1 MNKKVFFYSSL
12 TIVLTLSLSACTLP
26 GFSTPTPF
34 EFPTPDKTMTA
45 LFEPTEPPP
54 ATSAATATAQAKET
68 EAAPTNTPLPT
79 DTGVPPTATEKPTNT
94 PEPTKSYAGPAA
106 RPGPNVPAKYLDDPP
121 KIDGHLLDWD
131 IGILKIINH
140 VVYGAD
146 KHTDE
151 LDTSGTV
158 VIGWD
163 EDYLY
168 MGIRVKDETYVQ
180 IATGQNIYKGDS
192 FEILLDTHTSYDY
205 YLATMNWD
213 DYQIGI
219 SPGKGNPG
227 NDPEC
232 YVWYPKNKEGS
243 NCDVKIA
250 AKKSGQG
257 YFLEMAVPWDLFD
270 ITPQAGD
277 MYGFAISISDND
289 NPGTAIQQTMVSNV
303 STRYF
308 SDPTTWGDLV
318 LKP

>member
-1 MNKKVFFYSSL
+1 MNKKVFYFSL
-12 TIVLTLSLSACTLP
+12 LIIILSLALSACTLP

-54 ATSAATATAQAKET
+54 ATSAATATQEAGET
-68 EAAPTNTPLPT
+68 EAAPTNTPMPT
-79 DTGVPPTATEKPTNT
+79 DTEVPPTAIEKPTNT
-94 PEPTKSYAGPAA
+94 PEPTTSYAGPAA
-106 RPGPNVPAKYLDDPP
+106 RPGPNVPANYLKDPP
-121 KIDGHLLDWD
+121 KIDGDLYDWD
-131 IGILKIINH
+131 EGILKIINY
-140 VVYGAD
+140 VVYGDD
-146 KHTDE
+146 KHTGD
-151 LDTSGTV
+151 LDASGTV

-180 IATGQNIYKGDS
+180 IADGQNIYKGDS

-205 YLATMNWD
+205 YLSSMNWD

-227 NDPEC
+227 NDEEC
-232 YVWYPKNKEGS
+232 YIWYPTAKRGS
-243 NCDVKIA
+243 TCEVKAA
-250 AKKSGQG
+250 AKKSGKG
-257 YFLEMAVPWDLFD
+257 YFLEMAVPWDLLD

-277 MYGFAISISDND
+277 LYGFAISISDND
-289 NPGTAIQQTMVSNV
+289 DPGTAKQQSMVSNV